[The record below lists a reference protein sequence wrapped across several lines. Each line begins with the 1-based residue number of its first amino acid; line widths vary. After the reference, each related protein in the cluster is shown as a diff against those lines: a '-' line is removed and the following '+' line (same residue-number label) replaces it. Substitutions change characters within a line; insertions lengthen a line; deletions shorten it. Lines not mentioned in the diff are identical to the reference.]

1 MRTVIVPVVFL
12 VAALLT
18 AAGITATQQSRQAG
32 EMAEAAQVFLDTLT
46 PDQRQ
51 AATFPFNGEDR
62 FDWHFI
68 PRERKGV
75 PLKTMTA
82 AQQKA
87 ALALVEASLSNEGFG
102 KSQTIRQL
110 EQVLFELE
118 GRDIRDPELYFFMIF
133 GQPSSTETW
142 AWRYEGHHISQSWTV
157 INGQQVASSPQFFGT
172 NPAHVRE
179 GRMSGT
185 RVLSVEEDQARS
197 LLGSLSPNLRSAAV
211 ISAEAPRDILTS
223 NERQAA
229 MQEDK
234 GVSYDQLSSAQQD
247 VLWSLVEEY
256 AAVQPDSLSSER
268 LSEIRAAGVNNIKF
282 AWMGSATVGEGHYYR
297 IQGPTF
303 LIEYDNVQNNANH
316 AHSVWRDFDGDFGRD
331 LLASHYE
338 QYPHRLADD

>member
-1 MRTVIVPVVFL
+1 MRAGIVPVVFL
-12 VAALLT
+12 AAALLT
-18 AAGITATQQSRQAG
+18 AGLAATQQSRPAAD
-32 EMAEAAQVFLDTLT
+32 MSKAAQAFLDTLT
-46 PDQRQ
+46 PEQRQ
-51 AATFPFNGEDR
+51 ATMFLFDGEDR

-82 AQQKA
+82 AQQTA
-87 ALALVEASLSNEGFG
+87 ALALVEASLSAEGFE

-110 EQVLFELE
+110 EQVLFERE
-118 GRDIRDPELYFFMIF
+118 GRDIRDTELYFFMVF
-133 GQPSSTETW
+133 GEPSATGTW

-157 INGQQVASSPQFFGT
+157 INGEKVASSPQFFGT

-185 RVLSVEEDQARS
+185 RVLSVEEEQARS
-197 LLGSLSPNLRSAAV
+197 LLGSLSSSLRSAAV
-211 ISAEAPRDILTS
+211 IAAEAPRDILTS

-234 GVSYDQLSSAQQD
+234 GVSYGQLTSAQQG
-247 VLWSLVEEY
+247 VLWSLIEEY
-256 AAVQPDSLSSER
+256 ATVQPDSLSTER
-268 LSEIRAAGVNNIKF
+268 LTKIRAAGLDTIRF
-282 AWMGSATVGEGHYYR
+282 AWMGSANVGEGHYYR

-303 LIEYDNVQNNANH
+303 LIEYDNVQNDANH
-316 AHSVWRDFDGDFGRD
+316 AHSVWRDFNGDFGRD
-331 LLASHYE
+331 LLAGHYE

>member
-1 MRTVIVPVVFL
+1 MRARIVPFILL

-18 AAGITATQQSRQAG
+18 AGIAATQESRPASV
-32 EMAEAAQVFLDTLT
+32 MAEAAQAFLDTLT

-51 AATFPFNGEDR
+51 AAMFPFDGEDR

-82 AQQKA
+82 MQQKA
-87 ALALVEASLSNEGFG
+87 ALALVESSLSEEGFG
-102 KSQTIRQL
+102 KSETIRQL
-110 EQVLFELE
+110 EQVLFERE
-118 GRDIRDPELYFFMIF
+118 GRDIRNPELYFVMIF
-133 GQPSSTETW
+133 GEPSATGTW

-157 INGQQVASSPQFFGT
+157 INGQKVASSPQFFGT

-197 LLGSLSPNLRSAAV
+197 LLGSLSSSQRSAAV
-211 ISAEAPRDILTS
+211 LSAEAPRDILTS

-229 MQEDK
+229 MQEDT
-234 GVSYDQLSSAQQD
+234 GVSYSQLTSAQQG

-256 AAVQPDSLSSER
+256 ATVQPGSLSSER
-268 LSEIRAAGVNNIKF
+268 LSEIKAAGVDNIKF

-303 LIEYDNVQNNANH
+303 LIEYDNVQNDANH

-331 LLASHYE
+331 LLATHYQ

>member
-1 MRTVIVPVVFL
+1 MRTRIVPFILL

-18 AAGITATQQSRQAG
+18 AGIAATQQSRPASV
-32 EMAEAAQVFLDTLT
+32 MAEAAQTFLDTLT

-51 AATFPFNGEDR
+51 AAMFPFDGEDR

-82 AQQKA
+82 MQQKA
-87 ALALVEASLSNEGFG
+87 ALALVESSLSEKGFG
-102 KSQTIRQL
+102 KSETIRQL
-110 EQVLFELE
+110 EQVLFERE
-118 GRDIRDPELYFFMIF
+118 GRDIRNPELYFFMIF
-133 GQPSSTETW
+133 GEPSATGTW
-142 AWRYEGHHISQSWTV
+142 AWRYEGHHISHSWTV
-157 INGQQVASSPQFFGT
+157 INGQKVASSPQFFGT

-197 LLGSLSPNLRSAAV
+197 LLGSLSSGQRSAAV
-211 ISAEAPRDILTS
+211 LSAEAPRDILTS

-229 MQEDK
+229 MQEDA
-234 GVSYDQLSSAQQD
+234 GVSYSQLTTAQQG

-256 AAVQPDSLSSER
+256 ATVQPGSLSSAR
-268 LSEIRAAGVNNIKF
+268 LSEIKAAGVDNIKF

-303 LIEYDNVQNNANH
+303 LIEYDNVQNDANH

-331 LLASHYE
+331 LLATHYQ

>member
-1 MRTVIVPVVFL
+1 MRARIVPFVFL

-18 AAGITATQQSRQAG
+18 AGIAATQQSRPASA
-32 EMAEAAQVFLDTLT
+32 MAEAVEAFLDTLT

-51 AATFPFNGEDR
+51 AATFPFDGEDR

-82 AQQKA
+82 TQQTA
-87 ALALVEASLSNEGFG
+87 ALALVEASLSQEGFG
-102 KSQTIRQL
+102 KSETIRQL
-110 EQVLFELE
+110 EQVLFERE

-133 GQPSSTETW
+133 GVPSAGGTW
-142 AWRYEGHHISQSWTV
+142 AWRYEGHHVSQSWTV
-157 INGQQVASSPQFFGT
+157 INGQKVASSPQFFGT

-197 LLGSLSPNLRSAAV
+197 LLGSLSSSLRSAAV
-211 ISAEAPRDILTS
+211 LSAEAPRDILTS

-229 MQEDK
+229 MQEDA
-234 GVSYDQLSSAQQD
+234 GVSYSDLTTEQQG
-247 VLWSLVEEY
+247 VLWSLIEEY
-256 AAVQPDSLSSER
+256 ATVQPGSLSSER
-268 LSEIRAAGVNNIKF
+268 LSEIKSAGVDNIKF

-303 LIEYDNVQNNANH
+303 LIEYDNVQNDANH

-331 LLASHYE
+331 LLAAHYQ

>member
-1 MRTVIVPVVFL
+1 MRARIVTFVFL

-18 AAGITATQQSRQAG
+18 VGTAATQQSRPASA
-32 EMAEAAQVFLDTLT
+32 MAEAAEAFLDTLT
-46 PDQRQ
+46 PDQLQ
-51 AATFPFNGEDR
+51 AATFPFDGEDR

-82 AQQKA
+82 TQQKA
-87 ALALVEASLSNEGFG
+87 ALALVEASLSEEGFG
-102 KSQTIRQL
+102 KSETIRQL
-110 EQVLFELE
+110 EQVLFERE

-133 GQPSSTETW
+133 GVPSASGTW

-157 INGQQVASSPQFFGT
+157 INGQKVASSPQFFGT

-197 LLGSLSPNLRSAAV
+197 LLGSLSPSQRSAAV
-211 ISAEAPRDILTS
+211 LAAEAPRDILTS
-223 NERQAA
+223 NERQAT
-229 MQEDK
+229 MQEDA
-234 GVSYDQLSSAQQD
+234 GVSYSELTAEQQG

-256 AAVQPDSLSSER
+256 ATVQPDSLSGER
-268 LSEIRAAGVNNIKF
+268 LSEIKAAGLDNIKF

-303 LIEYDNVQNNANH
+303 LIEYDNVQNDANH

-331 LLASHYE
+331 LLAAHYE